1 MDNLSLAIEQALERV
16 RVLGILKAGNF
27 YYLDEK
33 NKAQHVYKC
42 INPDAY
48 AFGTGAILFRAAFS
62 DEKHYGIC
70 DEVRDT
76 SKLFTAN
83 WENYHKLKEKYPD
96 LEFQKPVPDQDF
108 DSNPFDRMLK
118 QKLELYNLVAEPVAI
133 GSFKIPSLEGGFV
146 VQYANSEH
154 MQLTVERLNRRKL
167 KAKTMGDDNTEKQYY
182 SLLHVV
188 KWINNALYS

>member
-16 RVLGILKAGNF
+16 RVLSILKAGNF

-33 NKAQHVYKC
+33 NKTQHVYKC

-48 AFGTGAILFRAAFS
+48 AFNNGAILFRAAFA

-76 SKLFTAN
+76 SKLYTAN
-83 WENYHKLKEKYPD
+83 FENYYKLKEKYPD
-96 LEFQKPVPDQDF
+96 LEFKKPVPDQDF
-108 DSNPFDRMLK
+108 DSNPFERVLK
-118 QKLELYNLVAEPVAI
+118 KKLEAYNLVAEPVAI
-133 GSFKIPSLEGGFV
+133 GSFKIPSLEEGFV
-146 VQYANSEH
+146 VQYANNEH
-154 MQLTVERLNRRKL
+154 LQLTIERLNRRRL
-167 KAKTMGDDNTEKQYY
+167 KAREIGDNDTEKQYY

-188 KWINNALYS
+188 KWLKHALYD

>member
-16 RVLGILKAGNF
+16 RVLSILKAGNF

-33 NKAQHVYKC
+33 NKGQHVYKC

-48 AFGTGAILFRAAFS
+48 AFGNDPILFRAAFG

-83 WENYHKLKEKYPD
+83 FENYHKLKEKYPD
-96 LEFQKPVPDQDF
+96 LEFKKPVPEQDF

-154 MQLTVERLNRRKL
+154 MQLTVERLNRRRL
-167 KAKTMGDDNTEKQYY
+167 KARTMEDDITEKQYY

-188 KWINNALYS
+188 KWINNALYC

>member
-16 RVLGILKAGNF
+16 RVLSILKAGNF
-27 YYLDEK
+27 YYLDER
-33 NKAQHVYKC
+33 NKEQYVYKC

-48 AFGTGAILFRAAFS
+48 AFSNGAILFRSAFS

-76 SKLFTAN
+76 SKLYSAN
-83 WENYHKLKEKYPD
+83 FENYHKLKEKYPD
-96 LEFQKPVPDQDF
+96 LEFQKPVPVQDF

-146 VQYANSEH
+146 VQYANSEQL
-154 MQLTVERLNRRKL
+154 QLTVERLNRRRL
-167 KAKTMGDDNTEKQYY
+167 KAKTVGDNDTEKQYY

-188 KWINNALYS
+188 KWINNALYY